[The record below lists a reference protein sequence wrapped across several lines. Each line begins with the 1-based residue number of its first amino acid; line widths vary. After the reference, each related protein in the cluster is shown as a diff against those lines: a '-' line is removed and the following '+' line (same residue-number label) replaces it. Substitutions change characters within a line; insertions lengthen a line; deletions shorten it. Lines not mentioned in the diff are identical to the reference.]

1 MTQSLL
7 AKLTQS
13 LNSDEIDQAIV
24 LAQSHSLSP
33 TDPIWHFLEK
43 LNLSKQEYQDKIA
56 EIDRDRAEFKEE
68 ILPMIDQMKTACD
81 IEVAGLKAQI
91 SNLQAQKQEP
101 QKRRGKPPRPSNLPH
116 QVQVGLPVAVGLLI
130 GIAGSGV
137 FAYFFIIPQQIA
149 EQRTQDKSTLEFLD
163 TSEGKKFRQM
173 IEVNKNYFPDKC
185 QKEAKRQGVFLTVN
199 KKRTNQVCVLLI
211 P

>member
-116 QVQVGLPVAVGLLI
+116 QVQVLTFPA
-130 GIAGSGV
+130 
-137 FAYFFIIPQQIA
+137 
-149 EQRTQDKSTLEFLD
+149 KS
-163 TSEGKKFRQM
+163 
-173 IEVNKNYFPDKC
+173 
-185 QKEAKRQGVFLTVN
+185 
-199 KKRTNQVCVLLI
+199 
-211 P
+211 

>member
-7 AKLTQS
+7 AKLTQN
-13 LNSDEIDQAIV
+13 LNSDEIDRAIA

-56 EIDRDRAEFKEE
+56 EIDRDRTEFKEE
-68 ILPMIDQMKTACD
+68 ILPMIDRMKTACD
-81 IEVAGLKAQI
+81 LEVAGLKAQI
-91 SNLQAQKQEP
+91 SDLQAQHQEP
-101 QKRRGKPPRPSNLPH
+101 QKRRGKPPRPANSPH
-116 QVQVGLPVAVGLLI
+116 HVQVWLPIAVGLLI

-137 FAYFFIIPQQIA
+137 FAYFSLIPQQLA

-163 TSEGKKFRQM
+163 TSDGKKFRQM